1 MKKAYYLQKIDR
13 IKTSMQENGKRN
25 QRMKKKTEK
34 SVYKREYTKY
44 RQNMKKRT
52 KKLLHNAEKCDTI

>member
-1 MKKAYYLQKIDR
+1 
-13 IKTSMQENGKRN
+13 
-25 QRMKKKTEK
+25 MKKKTEK